1 MQFPLKMIIASFWP
15 EERRERYVEEVN
27 AIMLREV
34 EGQVNDEGVVEMEF
48 EGLCAWGWKA

>member
-34 EGQVNDEGVVEMEF
+34 EGQVNDEGGVEMEF